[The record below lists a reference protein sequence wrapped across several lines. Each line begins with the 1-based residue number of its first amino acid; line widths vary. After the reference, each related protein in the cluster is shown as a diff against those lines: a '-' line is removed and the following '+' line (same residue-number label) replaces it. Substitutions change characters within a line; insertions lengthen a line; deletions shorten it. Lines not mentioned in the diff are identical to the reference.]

1 MSDGTTGPRS
11 VNWITGMLLTPEHFL
26 RQDDYIDE
34 ALGWVLRHCVA
45 GVGLVGG
52 GVRLES
58 GRRGLAGFDP
68 KVDVSDDGST
78 VRIAVLQAR
87 GITPSGEMVDIAS
100 GDAIHAEF
108 AKGGLAG
115 AADLLVYVV
124 RTSEREEDPESVGA
138 DPFNP
143 DQAALRRVRYRVALG
158 VDAEVIPHAIAVG
171 QIRRASETLNFELD
185 GHFVPACATILAHSA
200 LYAAWTRL
208 QSEIKL
214 LAGQFAELHRT
225 VGRYVDQIER
235 RGVDVR
241 PDRDTLAFIERAVLA
256 LDNAAYDTL
265 DPTMPPHR
273 FFQQIDRAGRRIA
286 LALDLSPSTR
296 EYFQL
301 LAGADASYTALLEE
315 ERALLASSR
324 EVSSREDLRRGIAS
338 AEQTLGSVRR
348 LVEALEGKYL
358 DFRVNRSM
366 DALRFL
372 LDRGGEHFY
381 LAVATPGHPQRDG
394 DLLTLVFSQLNLA
407 GRHEYRIVLF
417 GDPNGLSAW
426 QVGDQLR
433 VDLRVNSA
441 AGPSRPMSQ
450 TIVCEIPGQRNFAVN
465 FHTPPD
471 VAAISGVHL
480 TVQPAH
486 RVRGAVLY
494 QRKLGLASDDGR
506 LAAPRIATPAGPPD
520 IAAPAAMPPAAA
532 PPSVPAPADPK
543 PPGGPPVIKLRKPNN
558 P

>member
-1 MSDGTTGPRS
+1 MSGAKGGLRS
-11 VNWITGMLLTPEHFL
+11 VNWITGMLLTPEHFV
-26 RQDDYIDE
+26 RQDAYIDE
-34 ALGWVLRHCVA
+34 SIAWLLRHCLP
-45 GVGLVGG
+45 GTGLVGG
-52 GVRLES
+52 GVRLDT
-58 GRRGLAGFDP
+58 GQRGLAAFDP
-68 KVDVSDDGST
+68 KVEVSDDGTT
-78 VRIAVLQAR
+78 VQVSVLQAR
-87 GITPSGEMVDIAS
+87 GITPNGELVEIVPDDAARTEFRK
-100 GDAIHAEF
+100 GD
-108 AKGGLAG
+108 LAG
-115 AADLLVYVV
+115 AHELVLYIV
-124 RTSEREEDPESVGA
+124 RTGEREEDPASVGA
-138 DPFNP
+138 DDFNP
-143 DQAALRRVRYRVALG
+143 DQAAFRRTQYRVSLG
-158 VDAEVIPHAIAVG
+158 ATADVVPHALAVG
-171 QIRRASETLNFELD
+171 QIRRASETLSFELD
-185 GHFVPACATILAHSA
+185 GHFVPACATLLAHSA

-214 LAGQFAELHRT
+214 LAGQYAELHRT

-241 PDRDTLAFIERAVLA
+241 ADRDTLAFIERAVLA

-265 DPTMPPHR
+265 DPAMPPYR

-315 ERALLASSR
+315 ERALLASGR
-324 EVSSREDLRRGIAS
+324 DVNSREDLRRAIAG
-338 AEQTLGSVRR
+338 AEQTLASIRR

-381 LAVATPGHPQRDG
+381 MAVATPGHPQRDG

-417 GDPNGLSAW
+417 GDPNGISAW
-426 QVGDQLR
+426 QVGDQMR
-433 VDLRVNSA
+433 VDLRINSA
-441 AGPSRPMSQ
+441 AGPARPLSQ

-465 FHTPPD
+465 FDTPPD

-480 TVQPAH
+480 TVHPAH
-486 RVRGAVLY
+486 RVRAAVLY

-506 LAAPRIATPAGPPD
+506 MAAPRIATPAAPP
-520 IAAPAAMPPAAA
+520 IAPVTPPAMSAT
-532 PPSVPAPADPK
+532 PTPAEAK
-543 PPGGPPVIKLRKPNN
+543 PVIKIRKPDK

>member
-1 MSDGTTGPRS
+1 VSDPTTGLRS
-11 VNWITGMLLTPEHFL
+11 VNWMTGMLLTPDHFL
-26 RQDDYIDE
+26 RQDGYIDE
-34 ALGWVLRHCVA
+34 SLGWVLRHCVA
-45 GVGLVGG
+45 GAGLVGG
-52 GVRLES
+52 GVRIES

-68 KVDVSDDGST
+68 KVEVSDDGTT
-78 VRIAVLQAR
+78 VRVSVLQAR
-87 GITPSGEMVDIAS
+87 GITPNGELVDIAG

-108 AKGGLAG
+108 PKGGLAG
-115 AADLLVYVV
+115 ASDLLVYVV
-124 RTSEREEDPESVGA
+124 RTNEREEDPESVGS

-143 DQAALRRVRYRVALG
+143 DQAALRRARYRIVLG
-158 VDAEVIPHAIAVG
+158 ADADVTPHAVVVG
-171 QIRRASETLNFELD
+171 QIRRASETLGFELD

-241 PDRDTLAFIERAVLA
+241 SDRDTLAFIERAVLA

-265 DPTMPPHR
+265 DPAMPPYR

-324 EVSSREDLRRGIAS
+324 DVNSREDLRRAIAG
-338 AEQTLGSVRR
+338 AEQTLGSIRR

-381 LAVATPGHPQRDG
+381 MAVATPGHPQRDG

-417 GDPNGLSAW
+417 GDPNGISAW
-426 QVGDQLR
+426 QVSDQMR

-441 AGPSRPMSQ
+441 AGPSRPISQ

-465 FHTPPD
+465 FDTPPD

-506 LAAPRIATPAGPPD
+506 MAAPRIATPAAPPM
-520 IAAPAAMPPAAA
+520 APATPP
-532 PPSVPAPADPK
+532 PPVSATPTPAEAK
-543 PPGGPPVIKLRKPNN
+543 PVIKIRKPDK

>member
-1 MSDGTTGPRS
+1 MSDPIPGLRS
-11 VNWITGMLLTPEHFL
+11 VNWMTGMLLTPDHFL
-26 RQDDYIDE
+26 RQDGYIDE
-34 ALGWVLRHCVA
+34 SLGWVLRHCVA
-45 GVGLVGG
+45 GAGLVGG
-52 GVRLES
+52 GVRIES

-68 KVDVSDDGST
+68 KVEVSDDGTT
-78 VRIAVLQAR
+78 VRVSVFQAR
-87 GITPSGEMVDIAS
+87 GITPNGELVEIAG
-100 GDAIHAEF
+100 GDAVHTEF

-115 AADLLVYVV
+115 ASELLVYVV
-124 RTSEREEDPESVGA
+124 CTREREEDPESVGS

-143 DQAALRRVRYRVALG
+143 DLAALRRARYRVVLG
-158 VDAEVIPHAIAVG
+158 ADADVVPHAVVVG
-171 QIRRASETLNFELD
+171 QIRRASETLSFELD
-185 GHFVPACATILAHSA
+185 GHFVPACATIVAHSA

-241 PDRDTLAFIERAVLA
+241 ADRDTLAFIERAVLA

-265 DPTMPPHR
+265 DPAMPPHR

-324 EVSSREDLRRGIAS
+324 DVNSREDLRRAIAG
-338 AEQTLGSVRR
+338 AEQTLASIRR

-381 LAVATPGHPQRDG
+381 MAVATPGHPQRDG
-394 DLLTLVFSQLNLA
+394 DLLTLVFSQLNLS

-417 GDPNGLSAW
+417 GDPNGISAW
-426 QVGDQLR
+426 QVGDPMR
-433 VDLRVNSA
+433 VDLRINSA
-441 AGPSRPMSQ
+441 AGPSRPISQ

-465 FHTPPD
+465 FDTPPD

-494 QRKLGLASDDGR
+494 QRKLGLASEDGR
-506 LAAPRIATPAGPPD
+506 MAAPRIATPA
-520 IAAPAAMPPAAA
+520 APSTASGAMSATPTPAEA
-532 PPSVPAPADPK
+532 K
-543 PPGGPPVIKLRKPNN
+543 PVIKIRKPDK